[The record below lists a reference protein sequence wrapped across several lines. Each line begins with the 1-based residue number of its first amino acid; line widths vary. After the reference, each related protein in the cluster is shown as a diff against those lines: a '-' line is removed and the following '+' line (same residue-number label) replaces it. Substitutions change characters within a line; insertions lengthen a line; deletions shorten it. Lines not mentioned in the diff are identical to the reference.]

1 MEVVIKLNEED
12 IAKGID
18 LSDLLR
24 SGVKKAETKKAK
36 QTKKEEPAPV
46 EQTAQAMPE
55 EPAEKPVTK
64 ADVRAKA
71 LEITKAGKSDE
82 LKAVFDSFGVSK
94 LSELKESDY
103 ADCLAKLQ
111 EA

>member
-1 MEVVIKLNEED
+1 MEIVIRLNDED
-12 IAKGID
+12 IAKGVN
-18 LSDLLR
+18 LADLL
-24 SGVKKAETKKAK
+24 GTAAKEPKKTKKSK
-36 QTKKEEPAPV
+36 PEEPAPA
-46 EQTAQAMPE
+46 EPE
-55 EPAEKPVTK
+55 EAPEPAKDEKLVTK

-82 LKAVFDSFGVSK
+82 LKAVFESFGVSK

-111 EA
+111 EV

>member
-1 MEVVIKLNEED
+1 MEIVIRLNDED
-12 IAKGID
+12 IAKGVN
-18 LSDLLR
+18 LADLL
-24 SGVKKAETKKAK
+24 GTTAKETKK
-36 QTKKEEPAPV
+36 TKKSKPEEPAPAKSA
-46 EQTAQAMPE
+46 EPE
-55 EPAEKPVTK
+55 EAPEPAEDEKPVTK

-82 LKAVFDSFGVSK
+82 LKAVFESFGVSK

-111 EA
+111 EV